1 MKPLILASASPRR
14 KEILKQLGLVFTC
27 EPSSVEE
34 SGLEVSPMQWPLLYA
49 EMKAKDVSLRHP
61 DSIVLGCDTL
71 VFRDGVPLGKPK
83 TREDAYFML
92 QTLNGRSHQVR
103 SGVAFAYRGEV
114 LKSKIEETEVFFRNN
129 DPQDLLE
136 YVNSLEPMDKAGAY
150 GIQGRGASLVKS
162 IQGCY
167 YNVVGLPVA
176 TTLDLLKEVE
186 TFLCP

>member
-14 KEILKQLGLVFTC
+14 FEILKQLGLEFTVD
-27 EPSSVEE
+27 PSSIEE
-34 SGLEVSPMQWPLLYA
+34 KPLEAPAKEWPLLYA
-49 EMKAKDVSLRHP
+49 EMKAKDVSLRNP

-83 TREDAYFML
+83 TPEDAYFLL
-92 QTLNGRSHQVR
+92 QSLNGRSHQVR
-103 SGVAFAYRGEV
+103 SGIAFAYGGEV
-114 LKSKIEETEVFFRNN
+114 IKSKIEETEVFFRNN
-129 DPQDLLE
+129 DPQDLLD

-162 IQGCY
+162 ISGCY

-176 TTLDLLKEVE
+176 STLDLFKEVNNI
-186 TFLCP
+186 LCP

>member
-14 KEILKQLGLVFTC
+14 KEILKQLGIVFTC

-34 SGLEVSPMQWPLLYA
+34 SGLDASPMQWPLLYA
-49 EMKAKDVSLRHP
+49 EMKAKDVSKSHP
-61 DSIVLGCDTL
+61 NSIVLGCDTL

-83 TREDAYFML
+83 TPEDAYFLL
-92 QTLNGRSHQVR
+92 QSLNGRSHQVR
-103 SGVAFAYRGEV
+103 SGIAFAYGGEV
-114 LKSKIEETEVFFRNN
+114 IKSKIEETEVFFRNN
-129 DPQDLLE
+129 DPQDLLD

-162 IQGCY
+162 ISGCY

-176 TTLDLLKEVE
+176 STLDLFKEVNNI
-186 TFLCP
+186 LCP